1 VILNKTS
8 LANENIF
15 NGLVGKSNLSK
26 VKISGNTK
34 SQNTYFT
41 DEKKTPI
48 KVIHKFSTVCFKIS
62 MMLIFLEMHLIHDLN
77 MMTGMYA

>member
-1 VILNKTS
+1 MKIYLMAW
-8 LANENIF
+8 LANRIYPKLKF
-15 NGLVGKSNLSK
+15 QATQK
-26 VKISGNTK
+26 VKILYSPTIKK
-34 SQNTYFT
+34 SSF
-41 DEKKTPI
+41 